1 MIAVAPSG
9 ASTMPYA
16 AVRCLPPAPVTAR
29 VFRCPPRESTAS
41 SVPSPPSAIGH
52 ARISASGHTRRKP
65 RAMAAQ
71 IAGAASEPLNES
83 GAMTTIGGREGG
95 MAYDFSSMVRPPS

>member
-1 MIAVAPSG
+1 MKGNRIALNVWNAATGFLLGVAYLG
-9 ASTMPYA
+9 FA
-16 AVRCLPPAPVTAR
+16 
-29 VFRCPPRESTAS
+29 
-41 SVPSPPSAIGH
+41 PSAIGH

-83 GAMTTIGGREGG
+83 GAMTTIGGREDG
-95 MAYDFSSMVRPPS
+95 MAYDFYRANLSVADFCR